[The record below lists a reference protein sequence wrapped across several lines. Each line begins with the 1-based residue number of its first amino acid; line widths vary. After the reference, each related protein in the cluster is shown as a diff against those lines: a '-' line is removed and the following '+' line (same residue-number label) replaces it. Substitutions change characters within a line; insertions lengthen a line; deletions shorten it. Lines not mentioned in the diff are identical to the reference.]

1 MRYQQVR
8 TVLGKKCGPVMD
20 HKALGSRGVWGVE
33 RRVRKERSDSVKR
46 GQNDQGRYKDVSRF
60 VGAF

>member
-8 TVLGKKCGPVMD
+8 TVLGKKSGPVMD

-46 GQNDQGRYKDVSRF
+46 GQNDQGRYKDV
-60 VGAF
+60 